1 MATKYLDLMFT
12 DAVCRAQ
19 TQYYGQAGKIAGAPE
34 RDPLGQAEAE
44 FIAARDSF
52 YVGSISESG
61 WPYVQHRG
69 GPAGFLRLINET
81 TLVFADYKGNRQ
93 LLSTGNLSVN
103 DRVALFLM
111 DYKNRERLKILGH
124 ARIEDAR
131 DASGTDRAVH
141 GPEDAV
147 ERGAA
152 GLHRCRLVRLELPEV
167 HHAALLGRRG
177 RRDGWSVEKAYCR
190 AGGRASFEEIV
201 MAFRR
206 ERKQHGQ
213 VVSITGGTDDQSFLA
228 DDFYNCP
235 QQPVVLWSSATWS
248 VRCWGSRGGLESRR
262 RG

>member
-19 TQYYGQAGKIAGAPE
+19 THYYGQAGRIAGASD

-44 FIAARDSF
+44 FIATRDSF

-69 GPAGFLRLINET
+69 GPAGFLRVIDET

-131 DASGTDRAVH
+131 EH
-141 GPEDAV
+141 PELRERFTNPKMRSSV
-147 ERGAA
+147 ER
-152 GLHRCRLVRLELPEV
+152 LVFI
-167 HHAALLGRRG
+167 
-177 RRDGWSVEKAYCR
+177 D
-190 AGGRASFEEIV
+190 
-201 MAFRR
+201 
-206 ERKQHGQ
+206 
-213 VVSITGGTDDQSFLA
+213 VVSFDW
-228 DDFYNCP
+228 NCP
-235 QQPVVLWSSATWS
+235 KYITPRYSAEE
-248 VRCWGSRGGLESRR
+248 VEELAGPLRR
-262 RG
+262 RIAELEAELHTRKS